1 MLPKTSAY
9 VRSYDGQAKWMY
21 LKPKLNIM
29 MKILICKCFQKCFQV
44 FSKVFCKCIEENE
57 TRHIND
63 NLSDFSS
70 SDESN
75 EK

>member
-1 MLPKTSAY
+1 
-9 VRSYDGQAKWMY
+9 
-21 LKPKLNIM
+21 M